1 MKAARGFSL
10 IEVLVAFVLLA
21 GGVGLL
27 IAILAGGMNQVR
39 WAQGQSEAVQV
50 ARSALDTLGTVDPI
64 EPGRFTGEAVDGR
77 YQWALLVEP
86 YADLPAGGPG
96 AFDDLQAAVQTSMVY
111 RLELELR
118 WDGGGPRERLR
129 MSTLRSVN
137 APLQP
142 EDGSDWLP

>member
-21 GGVGLL
+21 GGLGLL
-27 IAILAGGMNQVR
+27 IAILSGGMNQVR

-50 ARSALDTLGTVDPI
+50 ARSALDTIGTVDPI

-77 YQWALLVEP
+77 YQWELRVEH
-86 YADLPAGGPG
+86 YEDLPAGVPG
-96 AFDDLQAAVQTSMVY
+96 AFDDPQAAVQATLVY
-111 RLELELR
+111 RLDLELR
-118 WDGGGPRERLR
+118 WDGGGPRERLH

-137 APLQP
+137 APMMADDP
-142 EDGSDWLP
+142 GDWVP